1 MNLRPASLFLP
12 AALAAALLL
21 PALANAQE
29 DVIRKNLAA
38 RVPSLEHIDEVSK
51 TPMAGLYEVRVGADI
66 LYTDAQ
72 GNFLIHG
79 NLLDTRARRDL
90 TQERVDKLTAI
101 NFADLPLKNAF
112 SVVRGDGKRQLAV
125 FEDPNCG
132 YCKRFEKDLQK
143 VDNVTVHVFLIPI
156 LGEDSGV
163 KSRQIWCSADP
174 GKTWTDWMLKG
185 VAPEGN
191 AICNTEAL
199 TANLA
204 FAKKYRINGTPA
216 LVFADG
222 SRVPGAINAQQVEQ
236 YLAR

>member
-1 MNLRPASLFLP
+1 MNTRPTSFFLQ
-12 AALAAALLL
+12 AALAAVLLL
-21 PALANAQE
+21 PALASAQE

-38 RVPSLEHIDEVSK
+38 RVTGLENIDEVSK
-51 TPMAGLYEVRVGADI
+51 TPMAGLYEVRVGSEI

-72 GNFLIHG
+72 GNYLIHG
-79 NLLDTRARRDL
+79 SLLDTRARKDL

-112 SVVRGDGKRQLAV
+112 TIVRGDGKRQLAV

-156 LGEDSGV
+156 LGEDSV
-163 KSRQIWCSADP
+163 AKSRQIWCSANQ
-174 GKTWTDWMLKG
+174 GKAWMDWMVQG
-185 VAPEGN
+185 TPPEGN

-222 SRVPGAINAQQVEQ
+222 TRVPGAINAQQIEQ
-236 YLAR
+236 HLK